1 MSNNS
6 NVLEH
11 IFSKNLL
18 TSPPTEFLRL
28 KELAKQ
34 SISKIVCNPYRGLA
48 EDNYNKFIDSMNP
61 TYRDKLVKKYLY
73 VIRAYL
79 VGTYALQTG
88 EIEPSILFHLKK
100 EWNYDSKEDRILIHE
115 LIDKKEDAEY
125 QITAI
130 DHKRCREVI
139 ARLKARMEIALKE
152 SKLPDKP
159 TNQAAWDDFIYNVRL
174 RNL

>member
-1 MSNNS
+1 MGNNS
-6 NVLEH
+6 NILEH

-18 TSPPTEFLRL
+18 TSEPTEFLRL
-28 KELAKQ
+28 KELTRQ
-34 SISKIVCNPYRGLA
+34 SLSKIVYNPYHGLA
-48 EDNYNKFIDSMNP
+48 EQNYKKFIDSMNP

-79 VGTYALQTG
+79 VGTYALATG
-88 EIEPSILFHLKK
+88 EIVPNIRLHLKP
-100 EWNYDSKEDRILIHE
+100 EWGYDSSEDKKLIHE
-115 LIDKKEDAEY
+115 LIEKKEDAEY

-139 ARLKARMEIALKE
+139 ARLKARMEIAKME

-159 TNQAAWDDFIYNVRL
+159 TNQAAWDDFLYNVRL